1 MEMRTIKLKSF
12 IPKVGLLAVL
22 ATGVLLQGCNGSGS
36 TENGKDSAVDADAAK
51 AVYVAPGK
59 HDELYSFLSGGFNGQ
74 VSVYGIPSGRLLK
87 VIPVFSQFAENGYG
101 YNEETKPML
110 MTSHGFVPWD
120 DLHHPK
126 LSRSE
131 GMADGKFLYVNGN
144 NTPRV
149 AKIDLTTFET
159 VEIMEIPNSA
169 GNHCSP
175 YPTNNNEYILA
186 GTRFSV
192 PLDLEKGGVGDAALD
207 EYKEKFRGSIS
218 FIKTNEDDGHMELDF
233 QILVPGFDYDLAN
246 GGKGPS
252 NDWVFFTTY
261 NTERANTLKE
271 LNASQND
278 RDYLAA
284 INWKVAAKYAA
295 EGKTHEM
302 PANYYHNTLDHGTH
316 QATSKV
322 IKKVRYLLPE
332 ECPGMMYLI
341 PAPKS
346 PHGIDVDPTG
356 EYMVVNGK
364 LAASLPVFSFSK
376 MMKAIKNKE
385 FDGEVNGIPVFK
397 YESILQAEVKEP
409 GLGPLHTEFDGK
421 GNAYSTMFV
430 SSEVVKWS
438 LKDFKVKD
446 RLPVYYSPGHLM
458 IPGGDTK
465 DPYGKYMVVMNKI
478 TKDRYL
484 PTGPE
489 LMHSAQLID
498 ISGEKMKL
506 LLDFPTLAEPHYA
519 QGIPANKIAPNSVKF
534 YKLADNKHPDAV
546 KNEKDVSVT
555 RKGKT
560 VKVRMTSIRSH
571 FTPDNIEGIEV
582 GDTVLFHVTNLEQ
595 DWDVPHGFAIMGANN
610 AEALVMPG
618 ATQTLRWIPKQVG
631 IFPFYCTDFCSAL
644 HQEMQGYVRVSK
656 KGSNVPIKFSTGVK
670 KPVPPATASVS
681 K

>member
-1 MEMRTIKLKSF
+1 MENLINQLKKSA
-12 IPKVGLLAVL
+12 PKVTLLMALAAGAALQACSGDSGKANAKDDAV
-22 ATGVLLQGCNGSGS
+22 SS
-36 TENGKDSAVDADAAK
+36 DAAS
-51 AVYVAPGK
+51 AVYVAPGE

-87 VIPVFSQFAENGYG
+87 IIPVFTQFAENGYG
-101 YNEETKPML
+101 YNEESKAML
-110 MTSHGFVPWD
+110 QTSHGFVPWD

-126 LSRSE
+126 LSRAD
-131 GMADGKFLYVNGN
+131 GMADGRWLFVNGN

-149 AKIDLTTFET
+149 ARVDLKTFET

-175 YPTNNNEYILA
+175 YPTNNNEYVLA

-192 PLDLEKGGVGDAALD
+192 PLDMKGGTADVSMA
-207 EYKEKFRGSIS
+207 EYKDKFRGSIS
-218 FIKTNEDDGHMELDF
+218 FIKVDKEHGDMELDF

-261 NTERANTLKE
+261 NTEKSGTLKE
-271 LNASQND
+271 LGASQND

-284 INWKVAAKYAA
+284 INWKLAAKYAA
-295 EGKTHEM
+295 EGKAKEM
-302 PANYYHNTLDHGTH
+302 PANYYHNKMDHNSHIAKST
-316 QATSKV
+316 V
-322 IKKVRYLLPE
+322 KKTVRYLLPE
-332 ECPGMMYLI
+332 DCPGMMYLI

-364 LAASLPVFSFSK
+364 LASSLPVFSFSK
-376 MMKAIKNKE
+376 MMKAIENKD

-438 LKDFKVKD
+438 LKDFQVKD
-446 RLPVYYSPGHLM
+446 RMPVYYSPGHLM
-458 IPGGDTK
+458 IPGGDTRE
-465 DPYGKYMVVMNKI
+465 PYGKYMVVMNKI
-478 TKDRYL
+478 TKDRFL

-498 ISGEKMKL
+498 ISGEKMKM
-506 LLDFPTLAEPHYA
+506 LLDFPTVAEPHYA
-519 QGIPANKIAPNSVKF
+519 QAIRADLVAPNSVKF
-534 YKLADNKHPDAV
+534 FKLDENTHPDAV

-555 RKGKT
+555 RKGRT
-560 VKVRMTSIRSH
+560 VKINMTSIRSH
-571 FTPDNIEGIEV
+571 FTPDNIEGVQV

-610 AEALVMPG
+610 AETLIMPG
-618 ATQTLRWIPKQVG
+618 ATQTLRWVPKQTG

-644 HQEMQGYVRVSK
+644 HQEMQGYVRVSPR
-656 KGSNVPIKFSTGVK
+656 GSSVPISFSTGAK
-670 KPVPPATASVS
+670 KPVPPTTAAVS

>member
-1 MEMRTIKLKSF
+1 MLKLTYDFKRLSNRLQSM
-12 IPKVGLLAVL
+12 LLLLTAGAVL
-22 ATGVLLQGCNGSGS
+22 QSCGDSDKAS
-36 TENGKDSAVDADAAK
+36 TANDSVADDAAQ
-51 AVYVAPGK
+51 AVYVKPGE

-87 VIPVFSQFAENGYG
+87 VIPVFSQFPENGYG

-126 LSRSE
+126 LSRTD
-131 GMADGKFLYVNGN
+131 GMADGKYLYVNGN

-149 AKIDLTTFET
+149 AKVDLTTFET

-192 PLDLEKGGVGDAALD
+192 PINTDKAGVADASLA
-207 EYKEKFRGSIS
+207 EYKDKFRGSIS
-218 FIKTNEDDGHMELDF
+218 FIKTNEKDGQMELDF
-233 QILVPGFDYDLAN
+233 QVLVPGFDYDLAN

-252 NDWVFFTTY
+252 GDWVFFTTY
-261 NTERANTLKE
+261 NTEKASTLKE
-271 LNASQND
+271 LGASQND

-284 INWKVAAKYAA
+284 INWKLAAKYAA
-295 EGKTHEM
+295 EGKAHEM
-302 PANYYHNTLDHGTH
+302 PANYYHNVMDHGTH
-316 QATSKV
+316 KATSNV
-322 IKKVRYLLPE
+322 KKTVRYLLPE

-346 PHGIDVDPTG
+346 PHGIDVDPSG

-364 LAASLPVFSFSK
+364 LASSLPVFSFSK
-376 MMKAIKNKE
+376 MQKAIENKD

-397 YESILQAEVKEP
+397 YESVLHAEVKEP

-438 LKDFKVKD
+438 LEDFQVKD
-446 RLPVYYSPGHLM
+446 RLPVYYSPGHLL
-458 IPGGDTK
+458 IPGGDTRE
-465 DPYGKYMVVMNKI
+465 PYGKYLVVMNKI

-489 LMHSAQLID
+489 LLHSAQLID
-498 ISGEKMKL
+498 ISGEKMRM

-519 QGIPANKIAPNSVKF
+519 QAIPADKVAPNSVKF
-534 YKLADNKHPDAV
+534 FKLDQNTHPDAV
-546 KNEKDVSVT
+546 KSEKDVSVT
-555 RKGKT
+555 RQGRT
-560 VKVRMTSIRSH
+560 VKVNMTSIRSH
-571 FTPDNIEGIEV
+571 FTPDNIEGVQV
-582 GDTVLFHVTNLEQ
+582 GDTVIFHVTNLEQ
-595 DWDVPHGFAIMGANN
+595 DWDVPHGFAVMGANN
-610 AEALVMPG
+610 AETLIMPG
-618 ATQTLRWIPKQVG
+618 ATQSLRWVPKQEGVY
-631 IFPFYCTDFCSAL
+631 PFYCTDFCSAL
-644 HQEMQGYVRVSK
+644 HQEMQGYVRVSPR
-656 KGSNVPIKFSTGVK
+656 GANVPLKFSTGEK
-670 KPVPPATASVS
+670 KPVPPAQASVN
-681 K
+681 